1 MLNTNKSLYITG
13 LTNMATSL
21 SKNIGPSYVVVDC
34 FDKDN
39 YKKEFAKYY
48 EIKEGDIKLVE
59 SNLTMRE
66 ILLEWFGEEESNITD
81 SLLYWIK
88 RDSGKSLKVYE
99 YTNNLDELLS
109 RSDGGVSEFY
119 IVEDIYFIEF
129 NEVMMCFILGN
140 NE

>member
-1 MLNTNKSLYITG
+1 MLNKSLYITG
-13 LTNMATSL
+13 LTHMASSL
-21 SKNIGPSYVVVDC
+21 SKNIGPSFVEVDC

>member
-13 LTNMATSL
+13 LTNMASSL
-21 SKNIGPSYVVVDC
+21 SKNIGPSFVEVDC

-109 RSDGGVSEFY
+109 RSDGGLSQFY

-129 NEVMMCFILGN
+129 DEVVMCFILGN

>member
-1 MLNTNKSLYITG
+1 MLNKSLYITG
-13 LTNMATSL
+13 LTHMASSL
-21 SKNIGPSYVVVDC
+21 SKNIGPSFVEVDC

-66 ILLEWFGEEESNITD
+66 ILLGWFGEEESNITD

-129 NEVMMCFILGN
+129 DEVVMCFILGN